1 MFLVDSIATFI
12 NIGYSAIDS
21 TKGLLRNIG
30 GENLE
35 MLFDKFTS
43 AIGTVIDVL
52 IIASL
57 VRNVGGLRGARA
69 GGRGP
74 FGFGIICLEK
84 KAKLKRQSKESLLQE
99 EVRMV
104 DFRGEIERQ
113 RLENLEKIKKRSK
126 SLEARKARVERQ
138 KTVLLGSHLEE
149 RELAKK
155 AFEGKQSLPKKK
167 SCPGIF
173 PNGGK

>member
-12 NIGYSAIDS
+12 DIGYSAIDS

-69 GGRGP
+69 AGGRGP
-74 FGFGIICLEK
+74 FGFSIDLPGK
-84 KAKLKRQSKESLLQE
+84 TKAKPKRDRVKISL
-99 EVRMV
+99 
-104 DFRGEIERQ
+104 G
-113 RLENLEKIKKRSK
+113 
-126 SLEARKARVERQ
+126 RVWRHWWICI
-138 KTVLLGSHLEE
+138 GS
-149 RELAKK
+149 
-155 AFEGKQSLPKKK
+155 
-167 SCPGIF
+167 
-173 PNGGK
+173 